1 MQVRVIPQNMTEE
14 EILIMKRI
22 LAMMMAVLL
31 ALACV
36 SGFAETS
43 VEPEC
48 IGEHFTIDVNGVTL
62 NYEVAGEGKPVVLVH
77 GNGGR
82 HQVFSVEIKQ
92 LVDAGYEVYAVD
104 SRGQGANE
112 PLEEYHYADMAEDMY
127 QFITELGLDKPAYY
141 GWSDGGIIGLML
153 EIAHPGT
160 LGLMA
165 ISGANLN
172 PEGASPEVIAMIAAA
187 VEENPDP
194 LSSMMLTEPNIDPED
209 LKKIEIPVLVTAG
222 SEDVILPEHTQLIAD
237 SLPNSELKIVEGEG
251 HETYIQDSEIMGEL
265 LIDFLQAHDY

>member
-1 MQVRVIPQNMTEE
+1 MFTMRK
-14 EILIMKRI
+14 L
-22 LAMMMAVLL
+22 LAMVLAAL
-31 ALACV
+31 LVLACV
-36 SGFAETS
+36 NCCAETS
-43 VEPEC
+43 IEPEC

-62 NYEVAGEGKPVVLVH
+62 NYELAGEGKPVVLVH

-82 HQVFSVEIKQ
+82 HQAFSVEIKQ
-92 LVDAGYEVYAVD
+92 LVDAGYKVYAVD

-127 QFITELGLDKPAYY
+127 QFITTLDLDKPAYY

-153 EIAHPGT
+153 ELAHPGT
-160 LGLMA
+160 VSLMA

-172 PEGASPEVIAMIAAA
+172 PEGADPEVIAMIADA

-194 LSSMMLTEPNIDPED
+194 LSSMMLVEPNIDPES
-209 LKKIEIPVLVTAG
+209 LKTIEIPVLVTAG

-237 SLPNSELKIVEGEG
+237 SLPNAQLEIVEGEG
-251 HETYIQDSEIMGEL
+251 HETYIEGSEIMGNM
-265 LIDFLQAHDY
+265 LIDFLQAHGY